1 MLYTAA
7 YDGGSKAK
15 GAPGLGLGCTDAY
28 TIRVRV
34 YTGVHT
40 CPR

>member
-15 GAPGLGLGCTDAY
+15 GAPGSDVYLGNINTHQHNGD
-28 TIRVRV
+28 V
-34 YTGVHT
+34 
-40 CPR
+40 